1 MSHINKYF
9 CAIFFR
15 KVKSRLSILMLVSLM
30 LKGEGMML
38 EAAVVDFLF
47 AMIMILLRYIST
59 CFGVFH
65 ALPVKYCSKACC

>member
-1 MSHINKYF
+1 MSHINIYF

-38 EAAVVDFLF
+38 EVAVVDFLF
-47 AMIMILLRYIST
+47 VMIMILLR
-59 CFGVFH
+59 
-65 ALPVKYCSKACC
+65 